1 MNRTLACK
9 SREEKVQY
17 TVLFSPLLSKR
28 SPWRPRVCGS
38 PVVFWK
44 KGVKPKEAESR
55 KRAPRGRGRKLL
67 RIRRTGE
74 RREGGTWVS
83 CAETHDAEGMCAC
96 VAWLLVSTCAAG
108 FGRKEATWRVCGS
121 GDGGGVVWRSTD
133 EGEGAT
139 HSKTPG
145 WGEQACVGATG
156 GETHG
161 LHDDPR
167 AARRGSAEEQTGG
180 GPKAR
185 TEGEREEEEGGRVR
199 EGKEARG

>member
-38 PVVFWK
+38 PVVCWK

-108 FGRKEATWRVCGS
+108 LGERRRRGACAGRGMEVGWFGGRRMKVRAPLKDSWLGGASVCGRHRRRRRTHCTTIPERRDEAAQKSRQAEGRKRAPRGR
-121 GDGGGVVWRSTD
+121 GRKRKADG
-133 EGEGAT
+133 
-139 HSKTPG
+139 
-145 WGEQACVGATG
+145 
-156 GETHG
+156 
-161 LHDDPR
+161 
-167 AARRGSAEEQTGG
+167 
-180 GPKAR
+180 
-185 TEGEREEEEGGRVR
+185 
-199 EGKEARG
+199 